1 MCSGGQLP
9 AAGGGVVNR
18 PPTPGEAPDTLALR
32 YQHGDPDALADLYS
46 ALEPALRSMVWRT
59 CQRGLPTTLQAAD
72 LQQQS
77 WLILAEL
84 ARRWEP
90 RAGVPFAAYLAL
102 TFPWALGRY
111 LRAQSPAR
119 RSIHYQVYSAPH
131 DRLVASL
138 TGSADDD
145 GRDWDERLYCQHL
158 VGAVEPRAR
167 TALWL
172 HAVEHR
178 SFTEIAAALGVPR
191 ATAYDLY
198 RRAVASAR
206 RAA

>member
-1 MCSGGQLP
+1 M
-9 AAGGGVVNR
+9 NR
-18 PPTPGEAPDTLALR
+18 PPAPGEF
-32 YQHGDPDALADLYS
+32 PDALALRFQQGDAAALDPLYR
-46 ALEPALRSMVWRT
+46 ALEPALRAAVWRT
-59 CQRGLPTTLQAAD
+59 CQRGLPATLQPAD

-138 TGSADDD
+138 AGAADGD
-145 GRDWDERLYCQHL
+145 GRDWDEQLYCHHL
-158 VGAVEPRAR
+158 VRALEPRAR

-172 HAVEHR
+172 HAVENR
-178 SFTEIAAALGVPR
+178 SFSEIAVALGVPR

-198 RRAVASAR
+198 RRDLASAR